1 MSTPDESKQ
10 KAKKAEDIFNR
21 IIKKPDQSGQSDQ
34 SDQFREKL
42 LKEMYI
48 VEK

>member
-1 MSTPDESKQ
+1 MDTDNSKD
-10 KAKKAEDIFNR
+10 KKAEDIFNL
-21 IIKKPDQSGQSDQ
+21 IIKKPDQSKQSNQ
-34 SDQFREKL
+34 LQLKFREEL